1 LALGRGFAVIGI
13 AVVGVARRLIPVSV
27 EFLSEAVT
35 AHVTA
40 STASTGAFLSISMA
54 L

>member
-1 LALGRGFAVIGI
+1 VIGIAVVGI
-13 AVVGVARRLIPVSV
+13 AVVGVARRLILVSV

-40 STASTGAFLSISMA
+40 STGAFLSISMA